1 MINQKQ
7 DQEKK
12 PKLRTLVLSLLAAGF
27 GVQSDKNRQRDFTHG
42 SPLAFIIGGLLFT
55 LLFIAGVATIVGVVL
70 SNHS

>member
-12 PKLRTLVLSLLAAGF
+12 PKLRTLVLSVLAAGF

-55 LLFIAGVATIVGVVL
+55 LLFIASVATIVGVVL
-70 SNHS
+70 SNQS

>member
-12 PKLRTLVLSLLAAGF
+12 PKLRTLVLSVLAAGF

-42 SPLAFIIGGLLFT
+42 SPLAFIIGGLLCT
-55 LLFIAGVATIVGVVL
+55 LLFIASVATIVGVVL
-70 SNHS
+70 SNQS